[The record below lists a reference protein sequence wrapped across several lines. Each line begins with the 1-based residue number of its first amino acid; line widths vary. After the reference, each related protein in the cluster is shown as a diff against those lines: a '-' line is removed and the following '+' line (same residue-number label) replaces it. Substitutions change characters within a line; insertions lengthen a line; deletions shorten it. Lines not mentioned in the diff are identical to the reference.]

1 MISDA
6 DVSVAVP
13 VVRIVAV
20 PRFVTPVREPI
31 PIVAIPLPT
40 ALITG
45 TVVVERM

>member
-20 PRFVTPVREPI
+20 PRLVPVRAPI